1 MSFLGMF
8 KKVFGT
14 KNEREVKRMRP
25 LVARIN
31 DLEPQMQALK
41 DEDFPRKI
49 QDFKQRHANGESL
62 DKLLP
67 ETFALVREASVRTT
81 GMRHFDVQ
89 MIGGMGKKS
98 EHVAIFYLTSKYD
111 LIESRTFWLS
121 PTPDQVSIG
130 WDAALNRI
138 CTYGHF
144 KDRATG
150 AAFHVFNCHFDHQGK
165 QAREKSAEVILAKM
179 KEWKLLGKNLV
190 LTGDFNSVPTSK
202 AIATIEQVLADS
214 RKVSLQQSYGPAG
227 TFNGFDLT
235 AELDNPIDYIF
246 VKNLRIL
253 NHRHIDDRRRNGLW
267 VSDHLPVFATI
278 ITE

>member
-1 MSFLGMF
+1 MRLYVLILLFTTQILPSIGQVSIMSYNIRYNNPNDRDNWWENRKEEVVDLVQYYSPDFLGTQEGLDEQ
-8 KKVFGT
+8 VT
-14 KNEREVKRMRP
+14 YLN
-25 LVARIN
+25 
-31 DLEPQMQALK
+31 QAL
-41 DEDFPRKI
+41 DGYSYIGVGRD
-49 QDFKQRHANGESL
+49 GE
-62 DKLLP
+62 
-67 ETFALVREASVRTT
+67 
-81 GMRHFDVQ
+81 
-89 MIGGMGKKS
+89 GKKS

-144 KDRATG
+144 KDRTTG
-150 AAFHVFNCHFDHQGK
+150 AVFHVFNCHFDHQGK